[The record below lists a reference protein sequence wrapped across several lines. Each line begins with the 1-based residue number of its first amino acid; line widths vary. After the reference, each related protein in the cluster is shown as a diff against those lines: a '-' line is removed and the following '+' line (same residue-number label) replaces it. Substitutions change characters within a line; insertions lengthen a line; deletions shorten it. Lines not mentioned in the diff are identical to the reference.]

1 VHRDIVVPPIGVG
14 QLRHL
19 DMAPGAVGTPESQ
32 ATLVCR
38 AVVKVVLSRPVKFD
52 NVKSGAWLPIG
63 NAIFYLLTCKLST
76 RQTLAGCR
84 LAVSDFYTNA

>member
-1 VHRDIVVPPIGVG
+1 LAIFGISTVHQVQSVRQNVSNTGVP
-14 QLRHL
+14 RSC
-19 DMAPGAVGTPESQ
+19 ESCF
-32 ATLVCR
+32 VSPC
-38 AVVKVVLSRPVKFD
+38 KVD